1 MPSSQAAASP
11 NATDTPEQDQQL
23 LFHIAQLAA
32 EASAPHAFCQG
43 LFTLLASLL
52 PANNGFVALLEE
64 AGPRLLWCQDS
75 RMPVPPDS
83 LRHGLT
89 DHLLKRRRAMLL
101 HQVEISS
108 MVSRGQIRLLGPLP
122 DSWLGVVLEHEG
134 QVIGALGV
142 QSYNKQRYRT
152 EHLACLSR
160 LAPFIAQGLVQQL
173 EHRPKLGPGPARSDK
188 ILSVLYRITELSQSS
203 APLPDLYAGFHQL
216 IGELL
221 MADNFYVAL
230 LDDDGERLHFP
241 YSRDAHSKVPDSRL
255 LGRGVTEYLL
265 RQNRPI
271 LLNFDQMEQLA
282 EQQEITP
289 QGRISQCWLG
299 APLCHDGVPLGA
311 LVLQDYVNPT
321 AYGEEEL
328 KLIGYLAHH
337 IAGVIR
343 WRRAAERLANNQ
355 QTLELAVEQ
364 RTQALQHEIK
374 ERRRMESQ
382 LRHDALHDE
391 LTGLPN
397 RSLIMQRLHQ
407 VLSIKARDPNFHY
420 ALLFLDLNRFKVIN
434 DSLGHL
440 TGDRLLAQVAS
451 RLSGCVRGS
460 DTVARLGGDEFAIL
474 LEHLSCDDDALQSAE
489 RIQAVLAKPF
499 HIDGEEI
506 YSGTSIGIAFGLG
519 HYQTPVELLRDA
531 DVAMY
536 RAKQTHR
543 SVPVVFDNSMRE
555 AAQHRMK
562 LENELQRALEL
573 EQFEVYYQP
582 VWNLGTAQLV
592 GFEALVRWRHPE
604 RGLLL
609 PGDFIE
615 LMEETHQILP
625 LDRWVLNQACKQ
637 FSLWQRK
644 YPRLARV
651 GVSVNLSS
659 EWFNRADSLD
669 VVMQS
674 LKLSGLSPQSLLIE
688 ITERSLLHQPDQAAN
703 VLRQLRRLGIRLM
716 MDDFGTGYSS
726 LSYLHRLPLD
736 IVKVDHSFV
745 SRLHQD
751 PRAEAVITAILNL
764 ATALGMK
771 VNAEGIDNPKHV
783 EMLKAMGCQY
793 GQGYHL
799 GRPLPAER
807 VSDFLAG
814 KSTTR

>member
-1 MPSSQAAASP
+1 M
-11 NATDTPEQDQQL
+11 
-23 LFHIAQLAA
+23 LFQIAQLAA
-32 EASAPHAFCQG
+32 QASAPHAYCQAIID
-43 LFTLLASLL
+43 LLATRM
-52 PANNGFVALLEE
+52 PGKNGFVALADED
-64 AGPRLLWCQDS
+64 GPRLLWAQDRRVS
-75 RMPVPPDS
+75 APPES

-89 DHLLKRRRAMLL
+89 DLLLKRGRSMFL

-108 MVSRGQIRLLGPLP
+108 MLSRGQIRLIGALP
-122 DSWLGVVLEHEG
+122 DSWMGVVLEHEDK
-134 QVIGALGV
+134 VIGALVV
-142 QSYNKQRYRT
+142 QSYEKERYCAAD
-152 EHLACLSR
+152 LALLDQ
-160 LAPFIAQGLVQQL
+160 LAPYIAQGLTQQL
-173 EHRPKLGPGPARSDK
+173 RQRPSLGQGPERSDR
-188 ILSVLYRITELSQSS
+188 ILSVLYRITELSQSN
-203 APLPDLYAGFHQL
+203 APLLELYGGFHQL

-230 LDDDGERLHFP
+230 LDDSGKQLHFP
-241 YSRDAHSKVPDSRL
+241 YSCDDHSPVPEARP
-255 LGRGVTEYLL
+255 LGRGATEYLL
-265 RQNRPI
+265 KLNAPV
-271 LLNFDQMEQLA
+271 LLNYQQMQTLA
-282 EQQEITP
+282 DEGEIELL
-289 QGRISQCWLG
+289 GRTSQCWLG
-299 APLCHDGVPLGA
+299 APLSHDGVALGA
-311 LVLQDYVNPT
+311 LVLQDYNNPI

-343 WRRAAERLANNQ
+343 WRRAAERLTNNQ
-355 QTLELAVEQ
+355 QALEQAVLQ
-364 RTQALQHEIK
+364 RTQALEHEIN
-374 ERRRMESQ
+374 ERRRIESQ

-391 LTGLPN
+391 LTTLPN
-397 RSLIMQRLHQ
+397 RSMIMQRLHQ

-440 TGDRLLAQVAS
+440 TGDRLLAQVAH

-474 LEHLSCDDDALQSAE
+474 LEHLSCDNDALQSAE

-499 HIDGEEI
+499 YIDGEEI
-506 YSGTSIGIAFGLG
+506 YSGTSIGIAFGLSQ
-519 HYQTPVELLRDA
+519 YQSPVELLRDA

-536 RAKQTHR
+536 RAKQAHR
-543 SVPVVFDNSMRE
+543 AAPVVFDNSMRE

-573 EQFEVYYQP
+573 NQFEVHYQP
-582 VWNLGTAQLV
+582 VWNLASEQLV

-609 PGDFIE
+609 PGEFIE

-625 LDRWVLNQACKQ
+625 LDRWVLNQACHQ
-637 FSLWQRK
+637 FAQWQRK

-674 LKLSGLSPQSLLIE
+674 LKQSGLSARSLLIE
-688 ITERSLLHQPDQAAN
+688 ITERSLLHQPDQAAS
-703 VLRQLRRLGIRLM
+703 VLRQLRRLGIKLM

-736 IVKVDHSFV
+736 VVKVDRSFI
-745 SRLHQD
+745 SRLHEDQ
-751 PRAEAVITAILNL
+751 RAEAVISAILNL
-764 ATALGMK
+764 ASALGMK
-771 VNAEGIDNPKHV
+771 VNAEGIDNPKQV
-783 EMLKAMGCQY
+783 AMLKQMGCQY
-793 GQGYHL
+793 GQGYQL

-814 KSTTR
+814 KSHTR